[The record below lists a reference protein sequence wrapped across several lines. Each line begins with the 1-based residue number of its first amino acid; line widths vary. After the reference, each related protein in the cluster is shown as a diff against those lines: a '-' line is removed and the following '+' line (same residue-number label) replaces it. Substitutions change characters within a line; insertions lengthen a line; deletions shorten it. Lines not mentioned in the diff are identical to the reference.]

1 MYGTVHVLAGDAS
14 DDPIALQVAA
24 ERGEQT
30 GWYVIKSSEPGDL
43 AIVSIRGRGLVAV
56 ARQMTPPVF
65 EANDGQAKYKAQLGE
80 IELIEPPI
88 SDEDLLEILPDWKW
102 LQGYSRTKVKPS
114 PDVADALIGL
124 IQARRHME
132 EDLAQPDD
140 DPGIAPD
147 AYARALERLDDQLTS
162 AQRDLL
168 VLLAYAPGATL
179 TLPQLTQ
186 VTGRKAPYAA
196 YGVLGQVSSRLGQAL
211 QVTPGEARL
220 RTRLVAVDRRD
231 ADGTW
236 MLSLYDALAQA
247 VRTLGWMPSN
257 RWVLSP
263 EAIAEQPAQWDGTSA
278 TRLATAQVTL
288 LRERL
293 RRELA
298 RRGLICA
305 ITGERSPV
313 ALREVPIKP
322 WRDCDPGEH
331 LHPDNYLVLT
341 SALAEAFTA
350 GRWSLDDE
358 GQALRSSSLS
368 QAERQLLSPE
378 DAPVTTRLTAKQR
391 IFLMHH
397 RAFVFQPD

>member
-1 MYGTVHVLAGDAS
+1 MCATFNVLVGNAGV
-14 DDPIALQVAA
+14 DPGSLRTAA
-24 ERGEQT
+24 EQGGET
-30 GWYVIKSSEPGDL
+30 RWDVPKDSDIGDPAVLFIKH
-43 AIVSIRGRGLVAV
+43 RGLVAV
-56 ARQMTPPVF
+56 ATQKSLPVL
-65 EANDGQAKYKAQLGE
+65 EDNGGRPRYRAQLGDV
-80 IELIEPPI
+80 ELIEPPI
-88 SDEDLLEILPDWKW
+88 ADPDLWEVLPEWEW
-102 LQGYSRTKVKPS
+102 LKSYSRGYTTPTE
-114 PDVADALIGL
+114 DVADVLKGL
-124 IQARRHME
+124 IQARRRIE
-132 EDLAQPDD
+132 EDLARPDD

-147 AYARALERLDDQLTS
+147 EYARALERLDDQLTS

-168 VLLAYAPGATL
+168 VLLAYAPEATL

-278 TRLATAQVTL
+278 TRLAAAQVTL

-313 ALREVPIKP
+313 ALREAPIKP
-322 WRDCDPGEH
+322 WRDCEPGEH

-341 SALAEAFTA
+341 FALAEAFTA
-350 GRWSLDDE
+350 GRWSLDNE
-358 GQALRSSSLS
+358 GQVLRASSLTET
-368 QAERQLLSPE
+368 ERQRLSPE

>member
-14 DDPIALQVAA
+14 DDPIALQEAA
-24 ERGEQT
+24 AQGGEAD
-30 GWYVIKSSEPGDL
+30 WYVIKSSEPGDL

-124 IQARRHME
+124 IQARRQME
-132 EDLAQPDD
+132 EDLEQPERDSGISPDD
-140 DPGIAPD
+140 
-147 AYARALERLDDQLTS
+147 YARALERLDDQLTP

-168 VLLAYAPGATL
+168 VLLAYAPEATL

-186 VTGRKAPYAA
+186 VTGRKARYAA

-220 RTRLVAVDRRD
+220 RTRLVGTDRRD
-231 ADGTW
+231 SDGTW

-247 VRTLGWMPSN
+247 VRALAWMPSN
-257 RWVLSP
+257 RWVLSS
-263 EAIAEQPAQWDGTSA
+263 EAIAELPAEWDGTAA
-278 TRLATAQVTL
+278 TRLTAAQVTL

-293 RRELA
+293 HRELA
-298 RRGLICA
+298 RRGLVCA
-305 ITGERSPV
+305 ITGERSAV

-322 WRDCDPGEH
+322 WNDCEPGEH
-331 LHPDNYLVLT
+331 LNPDNYLVLT
-341 SALAEAFTA
+341 APLAEAFTA
-350 GRWSLDDE
+350 GRWSLSDE
-358 GQALRSSSLS
+358 GDVLRSSMLTET
-368 QAERQLLSPE
+368 ERQPWSQDNAL
-378 DAPVTTRLTAKQR
+378 AMTRLTAKQR